1 MSSWLFYKSESPDQS
16 AMNKQSRHFAVRQTI
31 ANNVV
36 ANQDELRLLLESQ
49 GYEVTQATLSRDL
62 KELGVSRAHTPQ
74 GTRYV
79 LPASGGEERKM
90 ATLVS
95 YEVLSIEANEAMVV
109 IRTLPGRA
117 AGVADIIDSQ
127 GHAGILG
134 TVAGDNTIF
143 ITPRSTRNTAALLR
157 ELRKKIMGGGVSGQ

>member
-1 MSSWLFYKSESPDQS
+1 
-16 AMNKQSRHFAVRQTI
+16 MNKQSRHFAVRQTI

-36 ANQDELRLLLESQ
+36 ANQDELRVLLESQ

-79 LPASGGEERKM
+79 LPTSGGEERKLT
-90 ATLVS
+90 TLVS
-95 YEVLSIEANEAMVV
+95 YEVISIEANEMLVV

-127 GHAGILG
+127 GHPEILG

-143 ITPRSTRNTAALLR
+143 VAPRSIRNTAALLHD
-157 ELRKKIMGGGVSGQ
+157 LRKRIMNEE

>member
-1 MSSWLFYKSESPDQS
+1 
-16 AMNKQSRHFAVRQTI
+16 MNKQRRHFAIRQTI
-31 ANNVV
+31 ANHVV
-36 ANQDELRLLLESQ
+36 ANQDELRVLMESQ
-49 GYEVTQATLSRDL
+49 GHEVTQATLSRDL

-79 LPASGGEERKM
+79 LPASGGEERKL

-95 YEVLSIEANEAMVV
+95 YEVVSIEANEVLVV

-127 GHAGILG
+127 GHPEILG

-143 ITPRSTRNTAALLR
+143 ITPRSTRNTQSLLR
-157 ELRKKIMGGGVSGQ
+157 DLRKKMGIVENG